1 LSGNFL
7 DILNFVGFL
16 EQDLVVQ
23 IFIGLLNFIC
33 DWVLQFWKRLI
44 KLTKIFNLLVSS
56 TQFFVGLLIKL
67 FEIIFVLMVLALE
80 FNVESS
86 DIGDK
91 EISKHFV
98 YFFSSNLL
106 ESIQKKQFHVLY
118 ALSLLVDIF
127 PLKIGPIFI
136 GFVY

>member
-1 LSGNFL
+1 MSGNFL

-106 ESIQKKQFHVLY
+106 ESIQ
-118 ALSLLVDIF
+118 
-127 PLKIGPIFI
+127 
-136 GFVY
+136 